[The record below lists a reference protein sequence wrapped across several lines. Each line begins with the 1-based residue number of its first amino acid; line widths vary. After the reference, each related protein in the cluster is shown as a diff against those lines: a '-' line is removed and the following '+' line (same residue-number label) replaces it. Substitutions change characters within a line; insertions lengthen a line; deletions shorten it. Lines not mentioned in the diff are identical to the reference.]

1 MRQSKEEEK
10 PTLAE
15 TIKGEYY
22 YGMGRRKTA
31 VARVRLFPNGD
42 GNITVNGKSVQAYFG
57 TRDTHKATISSPFRA
72 LDLGDTY
79 TITVR
84 VVGGGTTGQA
94 GAIRH
99 ALARALIRMNPEFKA
114 ALRKAGYLTRDP
126 RMKERKKPGLKR
138 ARKAPQYTKR

>member
-1 MRQSKEEEK
+1 MADT
-10 PTLAE
+10 P
-15 TIKGEYY
+15 KGEYY

-42 GNITVNGKSVQAYFG
+42 GSVTVNGRSGQSYFG
-57 TRDTHKATISSPFRA
+57 KRESLTATVLAPLRLLEIA
-72 LDLGDTY
+72 EQY
-79 TITVR
+79 NMTVR
-84 VVGGGTTGQA
+84 VVGGGTSGQA

-99 ALARALIRMNPEFKA
+99 GVARALLRVNPEWKS